1 MRRSETDADIL
12 SANERLHERTQNF
25 LLLFE
30 HERQSFKHAGENSAG
45 SAPDDKIFGL
55 FVPHSAL
62 PARRPAGVHRFHAGR
77 FKTLI
82 ICRVKNSLH
91 PYAYVIKQSRYTDLQ
106 IHSDLNRALPPQYL
120 LKKVFPFLF

>member
-1 MRRSETDADIL
+1 MPISYQPMRDYMK
-12 SANERLHERTQNF
+12 
-25 LLLFE
+25 E
-30 HERQSFKHAGENSAG
+30 HKISYYYLNTKGIHSNTLQRIRQ
-45 SAPDDKIFGL
+45 
-55 FVPHSAL
+55 
-62 PARRPAGVHRFHAGR
+62 PAGVHRFHAGR